1 MDEESCRHQKTTL
14 PHTPEDLLLFPAGM
28 EKACQLWRLEKNL
41 GPKISCEE
49 WEAQDK
55 AAADLLPPACFLLKM
70 RPSFSLNPFL

>member
-41 GPKISCEE
+41 GPKIRYILLFTTRWRSVSV
-49 WEAQDK
+49 DK
-55 AAADLLPPACFLLKM
+55 PTLRLCWCVLTQTD
-70 RPSFSLNPFL
+70 